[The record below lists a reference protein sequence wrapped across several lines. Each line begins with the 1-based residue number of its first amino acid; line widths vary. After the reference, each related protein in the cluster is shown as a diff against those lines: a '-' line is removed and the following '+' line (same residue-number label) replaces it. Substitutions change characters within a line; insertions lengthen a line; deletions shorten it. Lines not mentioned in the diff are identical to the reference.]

1 MATQPTLVANPTS
14 ADVTVNAKTA
24 VAGTVTLLQID
35 DAVITEYNGFLAAG
49 CALLRNAVGTE
60 SQRTQ
65 AGYLLYSEEYVA

>member
-1 MATQPTLVANPTS
+1 MATFQSLVANPTS

-24 VAGTVTLLQID
+24 VANKVTALLID
-35 DAVITEYNGFLAAG
+35 DAVVTEYNGFLAAG
-49 CALLRNAVGTE
+49 CAILRNTVGTE